1 MMNPKVDAMVEHLL
15 NQGAVKMHSIDEDGH
30 MLYKITDKLKEV
42 SPELYEELRDQF
54 EDHMFKLIDQGPITM
69 TWRLNG

>member
-1 MMNPKVDAMVEHLL
+1 MNPKVSAMVEHLL
-15 NQGAVKMHSIDEDGH
+15 NQGAVKMHSIDSNGQ

-42 SPELYEELRDQF
+42 SPEMYEELRDQF
-54 EDHMFKLIDQGPITM
+54 EHHMFKLIDQGPSTM

>member
-1 MMNPKVDAMVEHLL
+1 MMNPKVDAMIEHLL
-15 NQGAVKMHSIDEDGH
+15 NQGAVKMHSIDGDGH

>member
-1 MMNPKVDAMVEHLL
+1 MNPKVDAMVEHLL
-15 NQGAVKMHSIDEDGH
+15 NQGAVEMHSIDARGH

-42 SPELYEELRDQF
+42 SPELYEDLRDQF
-54 EDHMFKLIDQGPITM
+54 EHHMFKMIEQGPITM